1 MLQSYLVGG
10 FEKIDTLPLVVLG
23 FHKGMSKISEIE
35 SAGQQEDTNEVL
47 QLHSNQAEP
56 TNNPFVKKCLIKQI
70 KYFLTFPKGFSVF
83 GAKQLPMSIS
93 QEIGVPAPAK
103 FLGV

>member
-23 FHKGMSKISEIE
+23 FHRGMTKISEIE
-35 SAGQQEDTNEVL
+35 SVGQQEDTNEVL

-56 TNNPFVKKCLIKQI
+56 TNNPFVKKMFDQTNKN
-70 KYFLTFPKGFSVF
+70 FLTFPKGFSVF